1 MRRIAGKLI
10 KWILILILL
19 AAIAVL
25 GLNVYMCVRESRS
38 KTVSITSN
46 TQTLTSAQKQKFKDL
61 NLQCIIVLGAGIKNT
76 IEPSDMLKDRLDA
89 AVRLYKAGVA
99 PKILLTGDNGT
110 VQHNEI
116 HVMLMYMRKA
126 GVPDN
131 VLFCD
136 HAGFST
142 YDSMYRAKSI
152 FQVKRAV
159 VVTQT
164 YHLYRSM
171 YIADQLGIKVQ
182 GAASDQDSYSGQA
195 YREFREI
202 IARVKDMGK
211 VYMHAKSTLGGSKI
225 PITGSGVSSHGE

>member
-1 MRRIAGKLI
+1 MRRIAGKAV

-19 AAIAVL
+19 AALAVL
-25 GLNVYMCVRESRS
+25 GLNAYMCIRENRS

-46 TQTLTSAQKQKFKDL
+46 TQKLTAAQKQKFKEL
-61 NLQCIIVLGAGIKNT
+61 NPQCIIVLGAGIKNK

-89 AVRLYKAGVA
+89 AVCLYKAGIA

-126 GVPDN
+126 GIPDE

-159 VVTQT
+159 VVTQS

-171 YIADQLGIKVQ
+171 YIADRLGIQVQ
-182 GAASDQDSYSGQA
+182 GAASDQGTYSGQA
-195 YREFREI
+195 YRVFREM

-211 VYMHAKSTLGGSKI
+211 LLVHAKSTLGGSTI